1 MNLIQFFS
9 NIWKFSSCGCNI
21 FLVFMTCIVQIIKIK
36 ATIQIFYLASAK
48 LFWKISDL
56 KIWRKGCFV
65 LFYYVYFKLFICFFK
80 RLFDFIDSLLWLI
93 FSLRSIFF
101 LSLLL
106 LFWCGFYVLVG
117 SVVFQGFLGGS
128 IVSCS
133 SFCDTVCFCNVWYFS
148 ALVGSTFVSCFLS
161 CVKGFPWLF
170 FWCLLGF
177 SGLFRVASALRCAF
191 FLVLR
196 LLYS

>member
-1 MNLIQFFS
+1 M
-9 NIWKFSSCGCNI
+9 
-21 FLVFMTCIVQIIKIK
+21 
-36 ATIQIFYLASAK
+36 
-48 LFWKISDL
+48 
-56 KIWRKGCFV
+56 
-65 LFYYVYFKLFICFFK
+65 FFK

-148 ALVGSTFVSCFLS
+148 AFVGSTFVSCFLS

-170 FWCLLGF
+170 FGVFWD
-177 SGLFRVASALRCAF
+177 
-191 FLVLR
+191 FLVCFVSHLHWDVPSFWCFVFYIVSPR
-196 LLYS
+196 FARFNIIDL